1 MSAAF
6 DAFWA
11 GVDDELARLPM
22 AAELEEL
29 PERSTESSTTYWVR
43 LTSSGP
49 YRIGG
54 FLSVPNTAGPVPGL
68 LVTPRYG
75 SVNNP
80 PDFHDRARYAVLQIM
95 HRGQRLADKPFAA
108 AYPGLL
114 TLGIDSPQTYIYR
127 GIVADCLRGAEFLVS
142 RPEVDAQRIGVQG
155 DDLALLTAARRPVFS
170 TVLASELMLYRML
183 EASARTEA
191 YPLEEVNDFL
201 RTNPTLRTSVAETLE
216 YFDPL
221 GHAPSIRARTMLPSG
236 DDETWLRPL
245 REALGGQQADHH
257 LTHQGQVDRDW
268 LDSWF
273 AGQLGSQPRSRFL
286 QEV

>member
-1 MSAAF
+1 
-6 DAFWA
+6 
-11 GVDDELARLPM
+11 M

-29 PERSTESSTTYWVR
+29 PERSTDTSTTYWVR

-54 FLSVPNTAGPVPGL
+54 FLSVPNTPGPWPGL
-68 LVTPRYG
+68 LTTPRYG

-80 PDFHDRARYAVLQIM
+80 PDFHDRQRYVVLQIM
-95 HRGQRLADKPFAA
+95 HRGQRLVDKPFAA

-114 TLGIDSPQTYIYR
+114 TLGIASPATYIYR
-127 GIVADCLRGAEFLVS
+127 GIVADCLRGAEFLRS

-155 DDLALLTAARRPVFS
+155 DDLALLTAARRPIFS
-170 TVLASELMLYRML
+170 TVLASDLMLYRML
-183 EASARTEA
+183 EASARTQA
-191 YPLEEVNDFL
+191 YPLEEVNEFV
-201 RTNPTLRTSVAETLE
+201 RANPTLRDAVAETLA

-221 GHAPSIRARTMLPSG
+221 GHAPAIRARTMLPSG
-236 DDETWLRPL
+236 DDATWLRPL
-245 REALGGQQADHH
+245 REALGGQHDDYQ
-257 LTHQGQVDRDW
+257 LTHKGQVDRDW

>member
-1 MSAAF
+1 
-6 DAFWA
+6 
-11 GVDDELARLPM
+11 
-22 AAELEEL
+22 
-29 PERSTESSTTYWVR
+29 VR
-43 LTSSGP
+43 LTSGGP

-54 FLSVPNTAGPVPGL
+54 FFSVPNTGGPVPGL

-80 PDFHDRARYAVLQIM
+80 PDFHDRARYAVLQVM

-127 GIVADCLRGAEFLVS
+127 GIVADCLRAAEFLRS
-142 RPEVDAQRIGVQG
+142 RPEVDPERIGVQG
-155 DDLALLTAARRPVFS
+155 DDLALLTAARRPIFS
-170 TVLASELMLYRML
+170 TVMASELMLYRLL

-191 YPLEEVNDFL
+191 YPLEELNDFL
-201 RTNPTLRTSVAETLE
+201 RAQPEARAAVAETLE

-221 GHAPSIRARTMLPSG
+221 GHAPAIRARTMLPSG

-245 REALGGQQADHH
+245 RVALGGQHDDYRV
-257 LTHQGQVDRDW
+257 THQGQVDRDW
-268 LDSWF
+268 LDAWF
-273 AGQLGSQPRSRFL
+273 SGQMGAQPRSRFL